1 MLTSVEWSAKTE
13 VVKGQIA
20 EQKYL
25 QATRQLSRE
34 KRKLKLEDIADASLE
49 IDIQRAEVG
58 LESKKVA
65 LQGDKIALQSA
76 RDGLR
81 YQTAKATLQQRL
93 WATELMQMEV
103 SLAGSERKLQELKTV
118 AKTLD
123 HTVKAVLPKNL
134 FSEGN

>member
-1 MLTSVEWSAKTE
+1 MEINAQIE
-13 VVKGQIA
+13 VVKAQIA
-20 EQKYL
+20 GEKL
-25 QATRQLSRE
+25 KQAHRQLDRE
-34 KRKLKLEDIADASLE
+34 KRRVKLEDIADKVLDVE
-49 IDIQRAEVG
+49 IQRAEVG

-103 SLAGSERKLQELKTV
+103 SLAGSERKLEELRNV

-123 HTVKAVLPKNL
+123 HKVKAVLPSNL
-134 FSEGN
+134 FTKE